1 MPDARCRMPVKTA
14 PRVFTSIRH
23 LASGIWHHGSVQARF
38 LWAMGTY
45 AVLATLAA
53 ITLDGKMRAA
63 VWIFLGGLA
72 VKTLIAFKAPR

>member
-1 MPDARCRMPVKTA
+1 M
-14 PRVFTSIRH
+14 VFT
-23 LASGIWHHGSVQARF
+23 RF

-53 ITLDGKMRAA
+53 VTLDGKMRAA

-72 VKTLIAFKAPR
+72 VKTLIAYKAPR

>member
-1 MPDARCRMPVKTA
+1 M
-14 PRVFTSIRH
+14 VFT
-23 LASGIWHHGSVQARF
+23 RF

-72 VKTLIAFKAPR
+72 VKTLIAYKAPR

>member
-1 MPDARCRMPVKTA
+1 MAGERRSGPDFSPGH
-14 PRVFTSIRH
+14 RVQE
-23 LASGIWHHGSVQARF
+23 SGMVLTRF

-53 ITLDGKMRAA
+53 FTLDGKMRAA

-72 VKTLIAFKAPR
+72 VKTLIAYKAPR